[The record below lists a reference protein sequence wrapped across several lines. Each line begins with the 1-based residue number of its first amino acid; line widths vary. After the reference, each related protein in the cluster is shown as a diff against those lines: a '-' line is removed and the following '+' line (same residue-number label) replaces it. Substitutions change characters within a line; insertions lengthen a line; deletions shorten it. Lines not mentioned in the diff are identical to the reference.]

1 MKSIQTKIVVLIMMV
16 VMLCSFVVGGI
27 GIWHI
32 KTISDQNSSQIMN
45 LRCREEGKKIERIF
59 YGIEQSVKIV
69 AQNTVKQKKLEKIL
83 GDRLLRVRY
92 IEELRPVLLAAAK
105 STDGA
110 VSAYI
115 QFNPEIAPSDSG
127 LLYSKTVFS
136 NAFVTQNVVDLA
148 KEPKQENSYDW
159 YYKAVEAQEPVWLD
173 PYDNGRVLGD
183 VISYV
188 IPIYQGEL
196 LIGVAGMDVLFS
208 DITKEIANVMVYE
221 SGVAGLLNSKDE
233 ILYYPLKEP
242 QDFKQDLTKWE
253 KFVQNTAND
262 QDGRYAFEYDRD
274 GQKQRLT
281 YYEMQNHMRLILMA
295 PTSEIDE
302 ENDAMIRVV
311 TASVVIISCICIIVS
326 YLVGQS
332 IVRPLKELTEASQ
345 KIAEGNLKI
354 QLPSGLRDEVG
365 ILADSLQ
372 QMVERLSGY
381 MERISELAYR
391 DPLTGVKSKSAYKE
405 EIEQINKK
413 ISSHPEKFGLVIFDV
428 NNLKQVNDNYGHEE
442 GDLYI
447 KSACKLI
454 CTVYKRSPVFRI
466 GGDEF
471 AAILTGHDLLNA
483 EELLRLFY
491 EKMSDVNRDAV
502 NPYEKVSVAAGV
514 AIFKEKRD
522 KDFHSVFKRAD
533 ENMYKN
539 KKSIKSGN
547 GPILTIERV

>member
-27 GIWHI
+27 AIWHI
-32 KTISDQNSSQIMN
+32 KTISNQNSAQIMN
-45 LRCREEGKKIERIF
+45 FRCREEGKKIERVF

-69 AQNTVKQKKLEKIL
+69 AQNTVKQQKLEKIL

-92 IEELRPVLLAAAK
+92 IEDLRPVLLAAVK
-105 STDGA
+105 STDYA

-115 QFNPEIAPSDSG
+115 HFNPEIAPSDSG

-136 NAFVTQNVVDLA
+136 NAFITQNVVDLA
-148 KEPKQENSYDW
+148 EEPKQENSYDW
-159 YYKAVEAQEPVWLD
+159 YYKAVEAKEPVWLD
-173 PYDNGRVLGD
+173 PYNNGRVLGD

-188 IPIYQGEL
+188 VPIYQGEL

-208 DITKEIANVMVYE
+208 DITKELEDIMVYD
-221 SGVAGLLNSKDE
+221 SGIAGLLNSKDE

-242 QDFKQDLTKWE
+242 QDFKQDLTAWK
-253 KFVQNTAND
+253 KFVENTATD
-262 QDGRYAFEYDRD
+262 VDGKYVFEYESDS
-274 GQKQRLT
+274 QKKKLT
-281 YYEMQNHMRLILMA
+281 YYEMHNHMRLIFMA
-295 PTSEIDE
+295 STAEIDE

-311 TASVVIISCICIIVS
+311 TASVVIISGICIIVS

-354 QLPSGLRDEVG
+354 KLPSGLQDEVG

-381 MERISELAYR
+381 MDKISELAYR

-405 EIEQINKK
+405 EIEQMNQK
-413 ISSHPEKFGLVIFDV
+413 ISTHPEKFGLVVFDA
-428 NNLKQVNDNYGHEE
+428 NNLKLVNDNYGHEA
-442 GDLYI
+442 GDVYI

-454 CTVYKRSPVFRI
+454 CNVYKRSPVFRI

-471 AAILTGHDLLNA
+471 AAILTGYDLENA
-483 EELLRLFY
+483 EELLRIFY
-491 EKMSDVNRDAV
+491 EKMSEINREKEK
-502 NPYEKVSVAAGV
+502 PYEKVSVAAGA
-514 AIFKEKRD
+514 AIFKEKQDR
-522 KDFHSVFKRAD
+522 DFHSVFQRAD

-539 KKSIKSGN
+539 KKAIKSGN
-547 GPILTIERV
+547 DPILTIE

>member
-27 GIWHI
+27 AIWHI
-32 KTISDQNSSQIMN
+32 KTISNQNSAQIMN
-45 LRCREEGKKIERIF
+45 FRCREEGKKIERVF

-69 AQNTVKQKKLEKIL
+69 AQNTVKQQKLEKIL

-92 IEELRPVLLAAAK
+92 IEDLRPVLLAAVK
-105 STDGA
+105 STDYA

-115 QFNPEIAPSDSG
+115 HFNPEIAPSDSG

-136 NAFVTQNVVDLA
+136 NAFITQNVVDLA
-148 KEPKQENSYDW
+148 EEPKQENSYDW
-159 YYKAVEAQEPVWLD
+159 YYKAVEAKEPVWLD
-173 PYDNGRVLGD
+173 PYNNGRVLGD

-188 IPIYQGEL
+188 VPIYQGEL

-208 DITKEIANVMVYE
+208 DITKELEDIMVYD
-221 SGVAGLLNSKDE
+221 SGIAGLLNSKDE

-242 QDFKQDLTKWE
+242 QDFKQDLTAWK
-253 KFVQNTAND
+253 KFVENTATD
-262 QDGRYAFEYDRD
+262 VDGKCVFEYERD
-274 GQKQRLT
+274 SKKKKLT
-281 YYEMQNHMRLILMA
+281 YYEMHNHMRLIFMA
-295 PTSEIDE
+295 STAEIDE

-311 TASVVIISCICIIVS
+311 TASVVIISGICIIVS

-354 QLPSGLRDEVG
+354 KLPSGLQDEVG

-381 MERISELAYR
+381 MDKISELAYR

-405 EIEQINKK
+405 EIEQMNKK
-413 ISSHPEKFGLVIFDV
+413 ISTHPEKFGLVVFDA
-428 NNLKQVNDNYGHEE
+428 NNLKLVNDNYGHEA
-442 GDLYI
+442 GDVYI

-454 CTVYKRSPVFRI
+454 CNVYKRSPVFRI

-471 AAILTGHDLLNA
+471 AAILTGYDLENA
-483 EELLRLFY
+483 EELLRIFY
-491 EKMSDVNRDAV
+491 EKMSEINREKEK
-502 NPYEKVSVAAGV
+502 PYEKVSVAAGA
-514 AIFKEKRD
+514 AIFKEKQDR
-522 KDFHSVFKRAD
+522 DFHSVFQRAD

-539 KKSIKSGN
+539 KKAIKSGN
-547 GPILTIERV
+547 DPILTIE